1 MLRFRAAT
9 PRLCPECRHDYEEHY
24 ADNRLYDHPES
35 TCCSLCACATV
46 ATYRGQWIER
56 TD

>member
-9 PRLCPECRHDYEEHY
+9 SRLCPECRHDYEEHY

-35 TCCSLCACATV
+35 TCSLCACATV